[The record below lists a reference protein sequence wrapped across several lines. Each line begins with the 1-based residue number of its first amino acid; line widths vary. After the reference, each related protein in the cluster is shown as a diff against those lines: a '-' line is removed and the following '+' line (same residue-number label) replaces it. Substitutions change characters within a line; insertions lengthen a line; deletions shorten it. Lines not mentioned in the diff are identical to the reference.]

1 MTFLKSLQKV
11 VTALATAV
19 IVFSV
24 VSFSGSGVAT
34 AKADTALPAD
44 TDSSLQLDAKA
55 AIAVDANT
63 GQILYAKN
71 ADQALPVASMSK
83 LMTAYMVLQAINNG
97 KLKWDQKVTPG
108 KAAQEV
114 SQDTTLSNVP
124 LKEGHSYTVRELYQ
138 ATLIYSA
145 NGAAMALADAVGGT
159 QKNFIDLARK
169 GAKKMGLKD
178 VELYTANGL
187 ANGEVKDGKYPGAA
201 DDAEN
206 KFSAKDMALLSQR
219 LIKDYPEVLKTTKI
233 TRMKFNNGTDQTEM
247 ENWNWMLP
255 GLAKAYSELPVDGL
269 KTGTSDSA
277 GACFAATVNKDG
289 HRLITI
295 VLGAKHDSQEDLSRF
310 EETQKLMSYCYN
322 NYTYTSLAKGTTF
335 KKTNALPVY
344 HGKDLDVK
352 VSLAAK
358 TDVWLKSGVSKDQLS
373 AKAVGNKKLY
383 KKDGLQAPL
392 KKGQKVGTLQI
403 KAKDQAMYFLD
414 GTDYLSADAQTTT
427 EVKKA
432 NIFVIGWRAI
442 TSLF

>member
-1 MTFLKSLQKV
+1 
-11 VTALATAV
+11 
-19 IVFSV
+19 
-24 VSFSGSGVAT
+24 
-34 AKADTALPAD
+34 
-44 TDSSLQLDAKA
+44 
-55 AIAVDANT
+55 
-63 GQILYAKN
+63 
-71 ADQALPVASMSK
+71 
-83 LMTAYMVLQAINNG
+83 
-97 KLKWDQKVTPG
+97 
-108 KAAQEV
+108 
-114 SQDTTLSNVP
+114 
-124 LKEGHSYTVRELYQ
+124 
-138 ATLIYSA
+138 
-145 NGAAMALADAVGGT
+145 
-159 QKNFIDLARK
+159 
-169 GAKKMGLKD
+169 
-178 VELYTANGL
+178 
-187 ANGEVKDGKYPGAA
+187 
-201 DDAEN
+201 
-206 KFSAKDMALLSQR
+206 MALLSQR

-403 KAKDQAMYFLD
+403 KAKDQPMYFLD

-432 NIFVIGWRAI
+432 NIFVIGWRAL

>member
-169 GAKKMGLKD
+169 EAKKMGLKD

-187 ANGEVKDGKYPGAA
+187 ANGEVKDGK
-201 DDAEN
+201 
-206 KFSAKDMALLSQR
+206 
-219 LIKDYPEVLKTTKI
+219 YPEVLKTTKI

>member
-1 MTFLKSLQKV
+1 M
-11 VTALATAV
+11 
-19 IVFSV
+19 
-24 VSFSGSGVAT
+24 
-34 AKADTALPAD
+34 
-44 TDSSLQLDAKA
+44 
-55 AIAVDANT
+55 
-63 GQILYAKN
+63 
-71 ADQALPVASMSK
+71 
-83 LMTAYMVLQAINNG
+83 
-97 KLKWDQKVTPG
+97 
-108 KAAQEV
+108 
-114 SQDTTLSNVP
+114 
-124 LKEGHSYTVRELYQ
+124 RELYQ

-169 GAKKMGLKD
+169 EAKKMGLKD

-206 KFSAKDMALLSQR
+206 KFSAKDMAILSQR

-352 VSLAAK
+352 VSLASK

-403 KAKDQAMYFLD
+403 KAKDQPMYFLD

>member
-11 VTALATAV
+11 VTALAAAV

-145 NGAAMALADAVGGT
+145 N
-159 QKNFIDLARK
+159 
-169 GAKKMGLKD
+169 
-178 VELYTANGL
+178 
-187 ANGEVKDGKYPGAA
+187 GAA

-403 KAKDQAMYFLD
+403 KAKDQPMYFLD